1 MQIGYDSDRQDGT
14 LRQRGWD
21 CARASEVFAGRHCTA
36 EDLREPWGEPR
47 LVTVG
52 LLDCRM
58 VAMVW
63 APCGEARRIISMR
76 KANEREITKYTR
88 RLACAGRC
96 ARTRRRVFRARR
108 RVPG

>member
-1 MQIGYDSDRQDGT
+1 
-14 LRQRGWD
+14 
-21 CARASEVFAGRHCTA
+21 
-36 EDLREPWGEPR
+36 
-47 LVTVG
+47 
-52 LLDCRM
+52 M